1 MLPGFFK
8 KWNAKVS
15 MNSLSDADEGS
26 IFREE
31 KWLKRIFFS
40 LTPNPYSLISIPHS
54 SDGYLP
60 LALPCNLKGLG
71 GEINYR

>member
-1 MLPGFFK
+1 
-8 KWNAKVS
+8 
-15 MNSLSDADEGS
+15 MNSLSDEGS
-26 IFREE
+26 ICREE

-40 LTPNPYSLISIPHS
+40 LTPKPYSLISIPHFS
-54 SDGYLP
+54 YGYLP